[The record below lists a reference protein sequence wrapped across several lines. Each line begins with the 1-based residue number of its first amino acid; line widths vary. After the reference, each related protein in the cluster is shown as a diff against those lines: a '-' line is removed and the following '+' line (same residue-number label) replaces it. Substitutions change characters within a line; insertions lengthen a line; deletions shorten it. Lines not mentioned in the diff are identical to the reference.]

1 MAKWLVYNKR
11 ADFKAI
17 GEKYHIDPVVARI
30 LVNRDVGD
38 DASIAAYLHP
48 SKKDFGDAGLLQD
61 MDKAI
66 ALLQK
71 AIQQNTKIRIIGDYD
86 IDGIQSTYILHQGLL
101 RVGAD
106 ADYAIPDRIEDG
118 YGVNIRLMERC
129 VMDGIGLV
137 ITCDNGI
144 AAAEAIAYAKKEG
157 LTVIVTDHHE
167 VPYELVGGKKEYHL
181 PPADAVIDPKREDC
195 AYPCKKL
202 CGAVVAWKVILQL
215 YQQHGIPEE
224 EAMAFIENAAFATIG
239 GQFLS
244 ALWQL
249 AFLFGKRTII
259 PLNATLLK
267 LQLNISKQIIQTGIP
282 AFLMQISNSVLNIIL
297 NASLVKYGGDLALS
311 AIGIVTS
318 IQTLI
323 LMPITGLMQGQQ
335 PLISYN
341 YGALKMN
348 RVKET
353 LKYAIIGATMIALIG
368 FIAVQFFTKSIV
380 YMFNDEADVVK
391 LCSHALHIWFM
402 CLPLIGAQVMCAN
415 YFQAIGKI
423 KISSVLNLLRQ
434 IIILIPCII
443 IFSSIIGLDGI
454 FIAVPV
460 ADLSAFIITVLL
472 LKNALK
478 KEA

>member
-1 MAKWLVYNKR
+1 MKNDDKMGTKNILPLLVEFSIPAIIGMLVNAIYNIVDR
-11 ADFKAI
+11 MFIGNAPELGAI
-17 GEKYHIDPVVARI
+17 GLAGISICYPVT
-30 LVNRDVGD
+30 LVLMAISLMIGMGGATRF
-38 DASIAAYLHP
+38 SIAL
-48 SKKDFGDAGLLQD
+48 GQ
-61 MDKAI
+61 
-66 ALLQK
+66 
-71 AIQQNTKIRIIGDYD
+71 
-86 IDGIQSTYILHQGLL
+86 
-101 RVGAD
+101 
-106 ADYAIPDRIEDG
+106 
-118 YGVNIRLMERC
+118 
-129 VMDGIGLV
+129 
-137 ITCDNGI
+137 
-144 AAAEAIAYAKKEG
+144 
-157 LTVIVTDHHE
+157 
-167 VPYELVGGKKEYHL
+167 GKKEEAGKYMGNGLTLTIILGLVFMILGNVFLAPMLRLLGASKTVL
-181 PPADAVIDPKREDC
+181 PYAENYLSIIL
-195 AYPCKKL
+195 Y
-202 CGAVVAWKVILQL
+202 GAVFQCI
-215 YQQHGIPEE
+215 
-224 EAMAFIENAAFATIG
+224 AMAGNNFSRAQGNPKNAMISQLIGAGFNILFDYILICIFHMGMQGAAFATIG

-341 YGALKMN
+341 YGALKMD
-348 RVKET
+348 R
-353 LKYAIIGATMIALIG
+353 
-368 FIAVQFFTKSIV
+368 V

>member
-1 MAKWLVYNKR
+1 M
-11 ADFKAI
+11 
-17 GEKYHIDPVVARI
+17 GME
-30 LVNRDVGD
+30 G
-38 DASIAAYLHP
+38 AAL
-48 SKKDFGDAGLLQD
+48 
-61 MDKAI
+61 
-66 ALLQK
+66 
-71 AIQQNTKIRIIGDYD
+71 
-86 IDGIQSTYILHQGLL
+86 
-101 RVGAD
+101 
-106 ADYAIPDRIEDG
+106 
-118 YGVNIRLMERC
+118 
-129 VMDGIGLV
+129 
-137 ITCDNGI
+137 
-144 AAAEAIAYAKKEG
+144 
-157 LTVIVTDHHE
+157 
-167 VPYELVGGKKEYHL
+167 
-181 PPADAVIDPKREDC
+181 
-195 AYPCKKL
+195 
-202 CGAVVAWKVILQL
+202 
-215 YQQHGIPEE
+215 
-224 EAMAFIENAAFATIG
+224 ATIG
-239 GQFLS
+239 GQLLS

-249 AFLFGKRTII
+249 AFLFGKRTLIT
-259 PLNATLLK
+259 LNMSLLK
-267 LQLNISKQIIQTGIP
+267 LNFSVSKQIIQTGIP

-341 YGALKMN
+341 YGALKME

-434 IIILIPCII
+434 INEKYDVKHPTLPINRVVNVEFYHKTDDGQKNIVISEEGMIDRSPCGTGTCAKLAYMYNTNKLKLNETFINQRFTGVSFKGRVIEETKIDKYKAII
-443 IFSSIIGLDGI
+443 SSITGVAYIDGY
-454 FIAVPV
+454 
-460 ADLSAFIITVLL
+460 SAFLIDEDDP
-472 LKNALK
+472 LKYGFVIN
-478 KEA
+478 

>member
-1 MAKWLVYNKR
+1 MFHKFLKYISQSISGMIGVSVYILADTFFISYKCGADGLAALNLILPVFGLV
-11 ADFKAI
+11 FAI
-17 GEKYHIDPVVARI
+17 GSMIGIGSATRYNISTAKGSPSDYYFTQ
-30 LVNRDVGD
+30 
-38 DASIAAYLHP
+38 SIFWCLICSIPFMLTGIFIPHKALALL
-48 SKKDFGDAGLLQD
+48 GADAGLIRLGRNYMRIVLLFTPFFMSNYTFTAFARND
-61 MDKAI
+61 HATSI
-66 ALLQK
+66 AM
-71 AIQQNTKIRIIGDYD
+71 IGSISGSFFNILFD
-86 IDGIQSTYILHQGLL
+86 YILICIFHMGMQG
-101 RVGAD
+101 
-106 ADYAIPDRIEDG
+106 
-118 YGVNIRLMERC
+118 
-129 VMDGIGLV
+129 
-137 ITCDNGI
+137 
-144 AAAEAIAYAKKEG
+144 
-157 LTVIVTDHHE
+157 
-167 VPYELVGGKKEYHL
+167 
-181 PPADAVIDPKREDC
+181 
-195 AYPCKKL
+195 
-202 CGAVVAWKVILQL
+202 
-215 YQQHGIPEE
+215 
-224 EAMAFIENAAFATIG
+224 AAFATIG

>member
-1 MAKWLVYNKR
+1 MKNDDKMGTKKVLPLLVE
-11 ADFKAI
+11 FSIPAI
-17 GEKYHIDPVVARI
+17 IGM
-30 LVNRDVGD
+30 LVNAIYNIVDRMFIGNAPELGSVGL
-38 DASIAAYLHP
+38 AGISICYPVTLVLMAISLMIGMGGATRFSIAL
-48 SKKDFGDAGLLQD
+48 GQ
-61 MDKAI
+61 
-66 ALLQK
+66 
-71 AIQQNTKIRIIGDYD
+71 
-86 IDGIQSTYILHQGLL
+86 
-101 RVGAD
+101 
-106 ADYAIPDRIEDG
+106 
-118 YGVNIRLMERC
+118 
-129 VMDGIGLV
+129 
-137 ITCDNGI
+137 
-144 AAAEAIAYAKKEG
+144 
-157 LTVIVTDHHE
+157 
-167 VPYELVGGKKEYHL
+167 GKKEEAGKYMGNGLTLTIILGFLFMILGNLFLAPMLKVLGASKTVL
-181 PPADAVIDPKREDC
+181 PYAESYLSIIL
-195 AYPCKKL
+195 Y
-202 CGAVVAWKVILQL
+202 GAVFQCV
-215 YQQHGIPEE
+215 
-224 EAMAFIENAAFATIG
+224 AMAGNNFSRAQGNPKNAMISQLIGAGFNILFDYILICLLHMGMEGAALATIG
-239 GQFLS
+239 GQLLS

-259 PLNATLLK
+259 SLNISLLK
-267 LQLNISKQIIQTGIP
+267 LSVSKQIIQTGIP

-341 YGALKMN
+341 YGALKMD

-402 CLPLIGAQVMCAN
+402 CLPVIGAQVMCAN

>member
-1 MAKWLVYNKR
+1 MKNDDKMGTKNILPLLVE
-11 ADFKAI
+11 FSIPAI
-17 GEKYHIDPVVARI
+17 IGM
-30 LVNRDVGD
+30 LVNAIYNIVDRMFIGNAPKLGSIGLAGISICYPVTLVLMAISLMIGMGG
-38 DASIAAYLHP
+38 ATRFSIAL
-48 SKKDFGDAGLLQD
+48 GQ
-61 MDKAI
+61 
-66 ALLQK
+66 
-71 AIQQNTKIRIIGDYD
+71 
-86 IDGIQSTYILHQGLL
+86 
-101 RVGAD
+101 
-106 ADYAIPDRIEDG
+106 
-118 YGVNIRLMERC
+118 
-129 VMDGIGLV
+129 
-137 ITCDNGI
+137 
-144 AAAEAIAYAKKEG
+144 
-157 LTVIVTDHHE
+157 
-167 VPYELVGGKKEYHL
+167 GKKEEAGKYMGNGLTLTIILGLVFMILGNVFLAPKLRLLGASKTVL
-181 PPADAVIDPKREDC
+181 PYAENYLSIIL
-195 AYPCKKL
+195 Y
-202 CGAVVAWKVILQL
+202 GAVFQCI
-215 YQQHGIPEE
+215 
-224 EAMAFIENAAFATIG
+224 AMAGNNFSRAQGNPKNAMISQLIGAGFNILFDYILICIFHMGMKGAAFATIG
-239 GQFLS
+239 GQLLS

-259 PLNATLLK
+259 SLNISLLK
-267 LQLNISKQIIQTGIP
+267 LKLSVSKQIIQTGIP

-341 YGALKMN
+341 YGALKMD

-402 CLPLIGAQVMCAN
+402 CLPVIGAQVMCAN

>member
-1 MAKWLVYNKR
+1 MKNEDKMGTKNILPLLVEFSIPAIIGMLVNAIYNIVDR
-11 ADFKAI
+11 MFIGNAPELGAI
-17 GEKYHIDPVVARI
+17 GLAGISICYPVT
-30 LVNRDVGD
+30 LVLMAISLMIGMGGATRF
-38 DASIAAYLHP
+38 SIAL
-48 SKKDFGDAGLLQD
+48 GQ
-61 MDKAI
+61 
-66 ALLQK
+66 
-71 AIQQNTKIRIIGDYD
+71 
-86 IDGIQSTYILHQGLL
+86 
-101 RVGAD
+101 
-106 ADYAIPDRIEDG
+106 
-118 YGVNIRLMERC
+118 
-129 VMDGIGLV
+129 
-137 ITCDNGI
+137 
-144 AAAEAIAYAKKEG
+144 
-157 LTVIVTDHHE
+157 
-167 VPYELVGGKKEYHL
+167 GKKEEAGKYMGNGLTLTIILGLVFMILGNVFLAPMLRLLGASKTVL
-181 PPADAVIDPKREDC
+181 PYAENYLSIIL
-195 AYPCKKL
+195 Y
-202 CGAVVAWKVILQL
+202 GAVFQCI
-215 YQQHGIPEE
+215 
-224 EAMAFIENAAFATIG
+224 AMAGNNFSRAQGNPKNAMISQLIGAGFNILFDYILICIFHMGMQGAAFATIG

-259 PLNATLLK
+259 PLNTTLLK

-341 YGALKMN
+341 YGALKME

-353 LKYAIIGATMIALIG
+353 LKYAII
-368 FIAVQFFTKSIV
+368 V
-380 YMFNDEADVVK
+380 YMFNDEADVIK

>member
-1 MAKWLVYNKR
+1 MKNEDKMGTKNILPLLVEFSIPAIIGMLVNAIYNIVDR
-11 ADFKAI
+11 MFIGNAPELGAI
-17 GEKYHIDPVVARI
+17 GLAGISICYPVT
-30 LVNRDVGD
+30 LVLMAISLMIGMGGATRF
-38 DASIAAYLHP
+38 SIAL
-48 SKKDFGDAGLLQD
+48 GQ
-61 MDKAI
+61 
-66 ALLQK
+66 
-71 AIQQNTKIRIIGDYD
+71 
-86 IDGIQSTYILHQGLL
+86 
-101 RVGAD
+101 
-106 ADYAIPDRIEDG
+106 
-118 YGVNIRLMERC
+118 
-129 VMDGIGLV
+129 
-137 ITCDNGI
+137 
-144 AAAEAIAYAKKEG
+144 
-157 LTVIVTDHHE
+157 
-167 VPYELVGGKKEYHL
+167 GKKEEAGKYMGNGLTLTIILGLVFMILGNVFLAPMLRLLGASKTVL
-181 PPADAVIDPKREDC
+181 PYAENYLSIIL
-195 AYPCKKL
+195 Y
-202 CGAVVAWKVILQL
+202 GAVFQCI
-215 YQQHGIPEE
+215 
-224 EAMAFIENAAFATIG
+224 AMAGNNFSRAQGNPKNAMISQLIGAGFNILFDYILICIFHMGMQGAAFATIG

-249 AFLFGKRTII
+249 
-259 PLNATLLK
+259 
-267 LQLNISKQIIQTGIP
+267 